1 MCNAGY
7 VRETARPW
15 RTFREEVAKVPAVNA
30 QRSRDMTAFV
40 LPEPSH
46 LLEVYLPPLILSI
59 FHVKTHKG
67 FIVFGGGGEIQVLY
81 ITAERR
87 AGRTRG
93 RRGGGET
100 YRARLIEQHL
110 VRVNEKLALHLYLA
124 TA

>member
-1 MCNAGY
+1 
-7 VRETARPW
+7 
-15 RTFREEVAKVPAVNA
+15 
-30 QRSRDMTAFV
+30 MTAFV

-110 VRVNEKLALHLYLA
+110 VGVNGKLALHLYLA